1 MQLKLFFYTFGHLKR
16 RFLYSKNYIKIIY
29 CNTLMNIEEV
39 IKENLLLR
47 EENDKLKNELN
58 LTKEHLKKYTAPS
71 SKKLYYEQNKE
82 EIKKK
87 VKEYKENINY
97 VVPKEVIKERNKRA
111 YQKRKEKEEKEKFD
125 NQNI

>member
-1 MQLKLFFYTFGHLKR
+1 
-16 RFLYSKNYIKIIY
+16 
-29 CNTLMNIEEV
+29 MNNEEL

-87 VKEYKENINY
+87 S
-97 VVPKEVIKERNKRA
+97 KR
-111 YQKRKEKEEKEKFD
+111 
-125 NQNI
+125 I